1 MYGIRGTEN
10 VGQAVDEI
18 ELNARKIQ
26 QITHRKPVFYRSAT
40 ATTDEACGRIATALG
55 ERIISYDV
63 LSGDAIAGTPTEV
76 IRTNIVKNARK
87 GAIVIMHMNHPE
99 WNGYEALR
107 EAIPQ
112 LQKMGYTFVKLEHRP
127 LKGKH

>member
-1 MYGIRGTEN
+1 MYGIHGTEN

-18 ELNARKIQ
+18 ELNARKIE

-40 ATTDEACGRIATALG
+40 ATTDEACGEIAKALG
-55 ERIISYDV
+55 ERIIGYDV
-63 LSGDAIAGTPTEV
+63 LSGDAIAGTRAEV
-76 IRTNIVKNARK
+76 IRNNIVEKARN
-87 GAIVIMHMNHPE
+87 GAIVILHMNHPE
-99 WNGYEALR
+99 WNGYEALK

-112 LQKMGYTFVKLEHRP
+112 LQERGYTFVKLKDRP